1 MPVLAGRQ
9 RKRLEAG
16 ILRRLGQ
23 NSHHLGSVLAPPR
36 WMPGQAAEAHEED
49 ASSMAPV
56 APRSKRKGR
65 SIEVMKKKK

>member
-16 ILRRLGQ
+16 IVRRLGQ
-23 NSHHLGSVLAPPR
+23 NSHHLGSMLAPPC

-49 ASSMAPV
+49 ANQLYGPCRPTFKA
-56 APRSKRKGR
+56 
-65 SIEVMKKKK
+65 